1 MKNSIFKTLLFFG
14 AILLFSCENDNL
26 SQKEP
31 STQNQPDFVVKKLN
45 FKELKSNTKAFE
57 KLQEAEAKSTAHLG
71 RGLFDENFGVFV
83 DTTNIVMI
91 QEGNNHSYTL
101 RIVGDNSENEIKNL
115 VLHASANL
123 TYRAYIAT
131 YASTA
136 EEVITI
142 LTNEMLT
149 QIAPTSIVEL
159 GLSSRNGIGGDGAD
173 CIDFFTITQMYC
185 RNADGNTIVD
195 SGSDLGNDCV
205 GMSWP
210 EEFVILRL
218 DHDCMNESGGDFGTT
233 NPGGQYEPPL
243 NPGNTGGGTANPSTS
258 APIVTTPLL
267 PFAIKDFV
275 ITLSPEKKLAYNSLS
290 VETKQDFLNF
300 FQLDRSYEAF
310 EYAESLLD
318 YLIQNNYSPEA
329 EEEIS
334 NILDLLDDGK
344 INGEAVLVGPDV
356 TITNMTQYLSI
367 FNTSLPAEITI
378 SADQPVAGTHKPFE
392 PSLPTSK
399 AGHAMITIKQGSKI
413 RSLGFYPESTIASI
427 LPNRQTIDPT
437 DFISV
442 PSSFGNDENHSFD
455 ASLSMPVTASQ
466 LLNTINNIKA
476 AFQSNTLYNIKTKNC
491 ADFAITIF
499 NAINSTT
506 IPSCESPTLWN
517 GQTPATLGEVIRIM
531 PLPPGATRNITGGT
545 LSPNSTH

>member
-1 MKNSIFKTLLFFG
+1 MKNTIFKRRLFFG
-14 AILLFSCENDNL
+14 AILLFSCENDDV

-31 STQNQPDFVVKKLN
+31 STQIQPDFVVKKLN
-45 FKELKSNTKAFE
+45 FKELKNNTKAFE
-57 KLQEAEAKSTAHLG
+57 KLQEAEAKSTTHLG

-91 QEGNNHSYTL
+91 QEGNNHSFTF
-101 RIVGDNSENEIKNL
+101 RIINDNSENEIKNL
-115 VLHASANL
+115 VLSSSTGL

-136 EEVITI
+136 EEVNNI

-149 QIAPTSIVEL
+149 EIAPTSIIEL

-173 CIDFFTITQMYC
+173 CIDFYKVTESFY
-185 RNADGNTIVD
+185 RNAAGNIIID
-195 SGSDLGNDCV
+195 SGGDLGNDCV

-218 DHDCMNESGGDFGTT
+218 DHDCMSDSGGNFGTT
-233 NPGGQYEPPL
+233 NPGGQYGPPL
-243 NPGNTGGGTANPSTS
+243 NPGNTGGGGSNPSS
-258 APIVTTPLL
+258 SDPLLTTPLL

-275 ITLSPEKKLAYNSLS
+275 ITLSPEKRLAYNSLS

-318 YLIQNNYSPEA
+318 YLILNNYSPEA

-344 INGEAVLVGPDV
+344 INGEAVLVEPDV
-356 TITNMTQYLSI
+356 TITNMTQYLII

-378 SADQPVAGTHKPFE
+378 YADQPKTGTHN
-392 PSLPTSK
+392 LTSSTERV
-399 AGHAMITIKQGSKI
+399 GHTFISIKQGTKI
-413 RSLGFYPESTIASI
+413 RSFGFYPESTLGALI
-427 LPNRQTIDPT
+427 PNFITPDPN
-437 DFISV
+437 DFFST
-442 PSSFGNDENHSFD
+442 SGAFGNDEGHNFD
-455 ASLSMPVTASQ
+455 VSLTTSITSTQ
-466 LLNTINNIKA
+466 LSNTITAIITL
-476 AFQSNTLYNIKTKNC
+476 FQSEPYYNLASANC
-491 ADFAITIF
+491 TDLGIQIF
-499 NAINSTT
+499 ENATNIDVPN
-506 IPSCESPTLWN
+506 CESPRIYFD
-517 GQTPATLGEVIRIM
+517 GQSPGTLGEVIRTIQ
-531 PLPPGATRNITGGT
+531 LPPNSSKNTTGGT
-545 LSPNSTH
+545 APQNSTR

>member
-1 MKNSIFKTLLFFG
+1 MKKSIIKMFMVL
-14 AILLFSCENDNL
+14 AITLLFSCENDDL

-31 STQNQPDFVVKKLN
+31 STQNQPEFVVKKIN
-45 FKELKSNTKAFE
+45 FKELKNNTKAFE
-57 KLQEAEAKSTAHLG
+57 KLQEAEAKSTSHLG

-91 QEGNNHSYTL
+91 QEGNNHSYTF
-101 RIVGDNSENEIKNL
+101 RVIGDNIENEIKNL
-115 VLHASANL
+115 VLSSSTDL

-136 EEVITI
+136 EEVNSI

-149 QIAPTSIVEL
+149 EIVPTSIVEV
-159 GLSSRNGIGGDGAD
+159 GLSSRDGISGDGAD
-173 CIDFFTITQMYC
+173 CIDFITVTQSFC
-185 RNADGNTIVD
+185 RNAAGNIITN
-195 SGSDLGNDCV
+195 GGFLGDECD
-205 GMSWP
+205 GMSWT

-218 DHDCMNESGGDFGTT
+218 DYDCMSSGGDFGTN
-233 NPGGQYEPPL
+233 NPGGQYGPPL
-243 NPGNTGGGTANPSTS
+243 NPGNTGGGGLNPISS
-258 APIVTTPLL
+258 DPLLTTPLL

-275 ITLSPEKKLAYNSLS
+275 KTLSEPKKLAYNSLS
-290 VETKQDFLNF
+290 IETKQYFLNF

-310 EYAESLLD
+310 EYAELLLD

-329 EEEIS
+329 IEEIC

-344 INGEAVLVGPDV
+344 LNGEDVLVGPDV

-378 SADQPVAGTHKPFE
+378 SADQPVEGSHQPFD
-392 PSLPTSK
+392 PFLPTSK
-399 AGHAMITIKQGSKI
+399 AGHAIITIRQGTKI
-413 RSLGFYPESTIASI
+413 RSLGFYPGSTGASI
-427 LPNRQTIDPT
+427 LPNRLTPDPT

-455 ASLSMPVTASQ
+455 VSLSMPITANQ
-466 LLNTINNIKA
+466 LLNTINNIKV
-476 AFQSNTLYNIKTKNC
+476 AFQSNTLYNIKTTNC

-499 NAINSTT
+499 NSNNSTT
-506 IPSCESPTLWN
+506 IPSCESPTIWN
-517 GQTPATLGEVIRIM
+517 GQTPATLGEVIKTM
-531 PLPPGATRNITGGT
+531 PLPSGTTRNITGGT
-545 LSPNSTH
+545 LPPNSTH

>member
-1 MKNSIFKTLLFFG
+1 MKNTIFKRRLFFG
-14 AILLFSCENDNL
+14 AILLFSCENDDV

-31 STQNQPDFVVKKLN
+31 STQNQTDFVVKKLN
-45 FKELKSNTKAFE
+45 FKELKNNTKAFE
-57 KLQEAEAKSTAHLG
+57 KLQEAEAKSTTHLG

-101 RIVGDNSENEIKNL
+101 RLVGDNSENEIKNL

-136 EEVITI
+136 EEVNNI

-149 QIAPTSIVEL
+149 EIAPTSIVEL

-185 RNADGNTIVD
+185 RNAAGNTIVD

-210 EEFVILRL
+210 EEFVVLRL
-218 DHDCMNESGGDFGTT
+218 DHDCMSDSGGNFGTT
-233 NPGGQYEPPL
+233 NPGGQYGPPL
-243 NPGNTGGGTANPSTS
+243 NPGNTGGGVGGSSPTS
-258 APIVTTPLL
+258 PDPLLTTPLL

-318 YLIQNNYSPEA
+318 YLILNNYSPEA
-329 EEEIS
+329 EEEIC

-378 SADQPVAGTHKPFE
+378 SADQPLDGTDRLLGPD
-392 PSLPTSK
+392 LV
-399 AGHAMITIKQGSKI
+399 GHAFITIKQGTKT
-413 RSLGFYPESTIASI
+413 RSLGFYPQYTVGSLI
-427 LPNRQTIDPT
+427 PNSATLDPN
-437 DFISV
+437 DFIST
-442 PSSFGNDENHSFD
+442 PGAFGNDEGHDFD
-455 ASLSMPVTASQ
+455 VSLTKSITASQ
-466 LLNTINNIKA
+466 LSNTINEIIA
-476 AFQSNTLYNIKTKNC
+476 VYQSDPLYNLSTLNC
-491 ADFAITIF
+491 TDFAISIF
-499 NAINSTT
+499 EGSTGID
-506 IPSCESPTLWN
+506 IPSCESPGIFWD
-517 GQTPATLGEVIRIM
+517 GQTPGTLGEVIKDIALPSGTIINTSGGNA
-531 PLPPGATRNITGGT
+531 PL
-545 LSPNSTH
+545 NSTH

>member
-1 MKNSIFKTLLFFG
+1 MKNTIFKRRLFFG
-14 AILLFSCENDNL
+14 AILLFSCENDDV

-31 STQNQPDFVVKKLN
+31 STQIQPDFVVKKLN
-45 FKELKSNTKAFE
+45 FKELKNNTKAFE
-57 KLQEAEAKSTAHLG
+57 KLQEAEAKSTTHLG

-91 QEGNNHSYTL
+91 QEGNNHSFTF
-101 RIVGDNSENEIKNL
+101 RIINDNSENEIKNL
-115 VLHASANL
+115 VLSSSTGL
-123 TYRAYIAT
+123 TYRAYVAT

-136 EEVITI
+136 EEVNNI

-149 QIAPTSIVEL
+149 EIAPTSIVEL

-185 RNADGNTIVD
+185 RNAAGNTIVD

-218 DHDCMNESGGDFGTT
+218 DHDCMSDSGGNFGTT
-233 NPGGQYEPPL
+233 NPGGQYGPPL
-243 NPGNTGGGTANPSTS
+243 NPGNTGGGGSNPSS
-258 APIVTTPLL
+258 SDPLLTTPLL

-275 ITLSPEKKLAYNSLS
+275 ITLSPEKRLAYNSLS

-318 YLIQNNYSPEA
+318 YLILNNYSPEA
-329 EEEIS
+329 EEEIC

-378 SADQPVAGTHKPFE
+378 SADQPVSGSHFPVSSTE
-392 PSLPTSK
+392 R
-399 AGHAMITIKQGSKI
+399 AGHAIITIKQGTKV
-413 RSLGFYPESTIASI
+413 RSLGFYPKSTPAS
-427 LPNRQTIDPT
+427 LVPNTLTLNPT

-442 PSSFGNDENHSFD
+442 PSSFGNDENHDFD
-455 ASLSMPVTASQ
+455 ASLSMPVIASQ

-476 AFQSNTLYNIKTKNC
+476 LFQSNVLYNLKTSNC

-499 NAINSTT
+499 NSINTPV
-506 IPSCESPTLWN
+506 IPSCE
-517 GQTPATLGEVIRIM
+517 TPYLFWSGSNTSNFR
-531 PLPPGATRNITGGT
+531 R
-545 LSPNSTH
+545 SY